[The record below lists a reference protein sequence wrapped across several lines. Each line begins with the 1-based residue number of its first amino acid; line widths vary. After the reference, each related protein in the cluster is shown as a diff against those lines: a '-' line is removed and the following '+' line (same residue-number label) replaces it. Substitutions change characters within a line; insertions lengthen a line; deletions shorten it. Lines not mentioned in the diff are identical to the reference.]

1 MLALVDGAKDTQVDD
16 LGKSRLPL
24 HQGRQHD
31 PRFQFPTPGTQ
42 GVTGGSAWPLA
53 LKCPPFFS
61 PSRPPPSPPAPHGVA
76 T

>member
-42 GVTGGSAWPLA
+42 GVTGGGAWPLA
-53 LKCPPFFS
+53 LSVHPSFHPLVPPLVS
-61 PSRPPPSPPAPHGVA
+61 TLDSIG
-76 T
+76 